1 MERSESNSQFTTDNI
16 PNDNEALTKN
26 FNNILKC
33 RDAYLPLNQRT
44 LIMGVLNITP
54 DSFYD
59 GGRYMSPDAS
69 LRQADRL
76 VNEGADIIDVGGEST
91 RPGSEAV
98 SEEEELKRV
107 MPVVREIKKRFDV
120 VISIDTTKK
129 KVAQE
134 ALQEGAQIVNDISG
148 LRFGTGTAEAASEF
162 GAGMVLMHTP
172 SRPKDM
178 QEHTRYVS
186 LIDDIIH
193 SLEISVRKAV
203 EIGVDPKGIM
213 IDPGFGFGKTA
224 EQNLIILKHLDRF
237 GSLGKPV
244 LIGTSNKSF
253 IGSATGSDI
262 DSRSEGTAAT
272 LAIGILNGASVV
284 RVHDVGK
291 MKKVCLLADSV
302 AHMN

>member
-1 MERSESNSQFTTDNI
+1 MERSESNSQFTAGNI
-16 PNDNEALTKN
+16 PNDNEALTNN

-33 RDAYLPLNQRT
+33 GEACLPLNQGT

-59 GGRYMSPDAS
+59 GGRYLSPEAS
-69 LRQADRL
+69 LRQAERL

-91 RPGSEAV
+91 RPGSESV

-107 MPVVREIKKRFDV
+107 IPVVRGIKKRFDA

-129 KVAQE
+129 KVAME
-134 ALQEGAQIVNDISG
+134 ALREGAQIVNDISG
-148 LRFGTGTAEAASEF
+148 LRFGRGTAEAASEF
-162 GAGMVLMHTP
+162 RAGMVLMHTP

-178 QEHTRYVS
+178 QEHTRYAS

-193 SLEISVRKAV
+193 SLETSVRKAV
-203 EIGVDPKGIM
+203 EIGVDPNGIM

-224 EQNLIILKHLDRF
+224 KKNLIILKHLDRF
-237 GSLGKPV
+237 RVLGKPV

-253 IGSATGSDI
+253 IGSAAGTDI
-262 DSRSEGTAAT
+262 DSRLEGTAAT
-272 LAIGILNGASVV
+272 VAIGILNGASAV

-291 MKKVCLLADSV
+291 MKKVCGLADAV
-302 AHMN
+302 ARIS